1 MQQTIRFDDKVAVVT
16 GAGRGLGKAYAVEL
30 ARRGAKVVVNDV
42 GAEPD
47 GSGGSSSA
55 AEVTAREIVAAGGQ
69 AVPSAASVAT
79 AQGGEEIIGTALDSF
94 GHIDILINNAGI
106 LRDKSFLKMSVEDFS
121 LVLDVHLKGA
131 FFVTQPAFK
140 AMKDRGYGRILFT
153 ASGAGLWGNFGQANY
168 SAAKMGLVGLSG
180 TVAIEGARCGIN
192 SNVIAPIARTRLTD
206 ALMPAEM
213 GPHAPEQVAA
223 LALYLVSQQCSV
235 SHEVFTAGAGW
246 FSRVFVG
253 ATRGWADGAD
263 AAPTIEAVAEHF
275 DHIRDDTSYEVPADA
290 SGVYSLITA
299 SAKAG

>member
-1 MQQTIRFDDKVAVVT
+1 MQQTIRFDDQVAVVT
-16 GAGRGLGKAYAVEL
+16 GAGRGLGRAYAVEL

-47 GSGGSSSA
+47 GSGRSSSA
-55 AEVTAREIVAAGGQ
+55 AEATAREIVESGGQ

-94 GHIDILINNAGI
+94 GRVDILINNAGI
-106 LRDKSFLKMSVEDFS
+106 LRDKSFVKMAADDFN
-121 LVLDVHLKGA
+121 LLLDVHLKGA

-153 ASGAGLWGNFGQANY
+153 TSGAGLWGNFGQANY
-168 SAAKMGLVGLSG
+168 AAAKMGLVGLSG
-180 TVAIEGARCGIN
+180 TIAIEGARCGIN

-206 ALMPAEM
+206 ALMPAQM

-223 LALYLVSQQCSV
+223 LALYLVSQQCAV

-246 FSRVFVG
+246 FSRVFIG
-253 ATRGWADGAD
+253 ATRGWTEGPEAV
-263 AAPTIEAVAEHF
+263 PTIEAVAEHM
-275 DHIRDDTSYEVPADA
+275 DQICDDTSYEVPADA
-290 SGVYSLITA
+290 SGVYSLMA
-299 SAKAG
+299 SVAAG